1 MGGLTFQMTNPLK
14 CLRDTIFLGL
24 GWTPACVSNKER
36 GFRGISRG
44 AGHPT
49 PSPGGWVLSA
59 GRMQNIS
66 DAFSHEI
73 PLTGFK
79 NGAPGGQVIC
89 PRSQPRTRVGP
100 RRGNVIQTPCPLGHR
115 QKLCEATSQESE
127 PVAASFPGSSE
138 YIPDR
143 NRSRADSTPGAKL
156 TP

>member
-1 MGGLTFQMTNPLK
+1 MGGLTFQMTNPLQYQ
-14 CLRDTIFLGL
+14 RDTIFSGL
-24 GWTPACVSNKER
+24 GWTPACVSNKEQ

-44 AGHPT
+44 AGYPT
-49 PSPGGWVLSA
+49 LSPGGWVLSA

-66 DAFSHEI
+66 DAFSHKI
-73 PLTGFK
+73 PTTGFNK
-79 NGAPGGQVIC
+79 GAPGGQVIC

-100 RRGNVIQTPCPLGHR
+100 PQGSLMQTPCPLSHR
-115 QKLCEATSQESE
+115 QKFCEATNQERE

-138 YIPDR
+138 HIPDR